1 MYIYI
6 IYIACLSYLRTHRYN
21 TKQSPGDITLQITA
35 TCLPGLEMGSLHTL
49 VSLGLVVLSTTFG
62 ACRKFIFV
70 LYCSAV
76 SVSNIN
82 LFTQKCGYQP
92 TMYMQVNALYN
103 GTWVIHI
110 TAYSYINQTQAP
122 VSLNQMLDDFKYRR
136 P

>member
-70 LYCSAV
+70 LSGVKYKFIYLEMWVSTNHVHVGQCVVLWYMGDTHYCIFIYK
-76 SVSNIN
+76 SNTGARK
-82 LFTQKCGYQP
+82 FK
-92 TMYMQVNALYN
+92 
-103 GTWVIHI
+103 
-110 TAYSYINQTQAP
+110 
-122 VSLNQMLDDFKYRR
+122 LDVG
-136 P
+136 